1 MHAPL
6 TGDGGGGDAGRSIW
20 TILGTA
26 ALAVLGIMCHVWA
39 CTIEQNAMPV
49 LILIAYFLTPLPRLL
64 GNICDQGNMF
74 SAMQPAVPL
83 SRLWG
88 DFGTAFIGLWVL
100 GIPALLVHAE
110 KVPYPTLAPSPSA
123 LQRRIRVREPRGT
136 CGGAAQGEASVR
148 DGELLSARS
157 SGRRLLF

>member
-1 MHAPL
+1 ME
-6 TGDGGGGDAGRSIW
+6 REY
-20 TILGTA
+20 ILVFLFLVGTA
-26 ALAVLGIMCHVWA
+26 CLYLQPALAVLGIMCHVWA

-64 GNICDQGNMF
+64 ANICDQGNLF

-110 KVPYPTLAPSPSA
+110 KVPPPTLAPSPSA
-123 LQRRIRVREPRGT
+123 LLRGAL
-136 CGGAAQGEASVR
+136 CS
-148 DGELLSARS
+148 LLRQAPA
-157 SGRRLLF
+157 LLT

>member
-64 GNICDQGNMF
+64 ANICDQGNLF

-110 KVPYPTLAPSPSA
+110 KVRPPAPAPSPSA
-123 LQRRIRVREPRGT
+123 RCSLL
-136 CGGAAQGEASVR
+136 AARCSLRQAPA
-148 DGELLSARS
+148 LLT
-157 SGRRLLF
+157 

>member
-1 MHAPL
+1 
-6 TGDGGGGDAGRSIW
+6 
-20 TILGTA
+20 
-26 ALAVLGIMCHVWA
+26 MCHVWA

-110 KVPYPTLAPSPSA
+110 KLAGTSMILELVGMGLLVVS
-123 LQRRIRVREPRGT
+123 LGLLHRQTQRTAPPRLGY
-136 CGGAAQGEASVR
+136 
-148 DGELLSARS
+148 
-157 SGRRLLF
+157 